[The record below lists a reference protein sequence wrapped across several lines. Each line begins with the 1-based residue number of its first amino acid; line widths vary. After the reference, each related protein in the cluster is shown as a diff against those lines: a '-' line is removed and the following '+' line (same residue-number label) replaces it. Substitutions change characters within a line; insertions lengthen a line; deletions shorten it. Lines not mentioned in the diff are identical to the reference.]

1 MDMRLQRIASEA
13 ALAALHYSQS
23 KRASYDDEAG
33 GWVIIHDFPLPRG
46 YNYAST
52 DVLILL
58 PPSYPQ
64 TPPDWFYV
72 DYNLRL
78 ANGQRP
84 PHIFY
89 GDTSYDPNRSMFR
102 QEPPPALKGW
112 TACCLH
118 IHEWRPAPNPLA
130 GHSLLS
136 VCELIKKAFER
147 WRR

>member
-1 MDMRLQRIASEA
+1 MNARLQRIAYEA
-13 ALAALHYSQS
+13 ALAATHYSQT
-23 KRASYDDEAG
+23 KQASYDDEDG
-33 GWVIIHDFPLPRG
+33 EWVIIHDFPLPRG
-46 YNYAST
+46 YNYTTT

-58 PPSYPQ
+58 PRHYPQ

-84 PHIFY
+84 PHVFY
-89 GDTSYDPNRSMFR
+89 GDTSYDPNRGQFR
-102 QEPPPALKGW
+102 EAPPALKGW

-118 IHEWRPAPNPLA
+118 IHEWRPAANPLA

-147 WRR
+147 WRRG